1 MMKKINGF
9 ILFWLVLLIYF
20 IPVKIKAE
28 EFLIPRSVTVTSVYW
43 DPVIKTWGNETEW
56 VFSLSGDLQKKA
68 DYKLKVKRK
77 GTESPVIL
85 LQYGSERKLRK
96 TIRYL
101 RDHGRLRKIINSY
114 SEMIVL
120 SEGFPVPYDYLA
132 PDDMGLKQIVIKKK
146 AGGVVFS
153 YQVEKEINDFSFDQ
167 ALQEGM
173 IKEEIKNLVMR
184 KNLKWIE
191 VKKDGK
197 LLVRQLWAEGL
208 PWWVYEETPYRKS
221 WLTDISR

>member
-20 IPVKIKAE
+20 ISVKIKAE

-56 VFSLSGDLQKKA
+56 VFWLSGDLQKKA

-85 LQYGSERKLRK
+85 LQYGSDRKLQK

-132 PDDMGLKQIVIKKK
+132 PDDMDLKQIVIKKK
-146 AGGVVFS
+146 AGGAVFS
-153 YQVEKEINDFSFDQ
+153 YQVEREINDFSFDR

-197 LLVRQLWAEGL
+197 LLVRQLWAEDF
-208 PWWVYEETPYRKS
+208 PWWIYEETPYRKS